1 MADIKKDIKLLKSK
15 QEKLLDMKLDE
26 IIDEKTYLLKYN
38 LFEGQIKDFLEQEIR
53 LKKDNFTAKTQILL
67 ELAQSL
73 YRSYLLA
80 NNE

>member
-1 MADIKKDIKLLKSK
+1 MKSK